1 MAGLLDLDGLGAFVT
16 GASRGIGRAI
26 AIAMAEAG
34 ADVAVAARDVAALD
48 GAAAEVASLGRR
60 VVVAPCDV
68 VDRDAVDAAIAGA
81 VGDLG
86 RLDVVVNAAGVAS
99 GAKAEELDRDT
110 WDEVLDVN
118 LRASFDV
125 AQAAYPYLSEGPGGS
140 IINIGSAY
148 SIFGSPYSAAYAAS
162 KGGVIQLTKSLAVS
176 WARRGIRVNAI
187 VPGWIVTDMTEPALT
202 IPEIRASIED
212 RTPMGRF
219 GYPEEVAGVAVFLA
233 SPAARFITGH
243 ALVVDGGYTIA

>member
-1 MAGLLDLDGLGAFVT
+1 MAVSYDLAGLNAFVT

-26 AIAMAEAG
+26 AVALAEAG
-34 ADVAVAARDVAALD
+34 ADVALAARDRALLD
-48 GAAAEVASLGRR
+48 GAAAEVTSLGRR
-60 VVVAPCDV
+60 SLVVPCDV
-68 VDRDAVDAAIAGA
+68 ADRTAVDAAVTEAAGA
-81 VGDLG
+81 LG
-86 RLDVVVNAAGVAS
+86 GLDVVVNSAGIAT

-125 AQAAYPYLSEGPGGS
+125 AQAAYPHLIEGAGGS

-162 KGGVIQLTKSLAVS
+162 KGGVVQLTRSLAVS
-176 WARRGIRVNAI
+176 WARHGIRVNTI

-202 IPEIRASIED
+202 LPEIRESIES

-233 SPAARFITGH
+233 SPAARFVTGH

>member
-1 MAGLLDLDGLGAFVT
+1 MAVSFALNGLGAFVT

-26 AIAMAEAG
+26 AIALAEAG
-34 ADVAVAARDVAALD
+34 ADVALAARDVAMLD
-48 GAAAEVASLGRR
+48 GTAAEISSVGRR
-60 VVVAPCDV
+60 AVVAPCDV
-68 VDRDAVDAAIAGA
+68 ADRAAVDAAVAEA
-81 VGDLG
+81 ARSLD
-86 RLDVVVNAAGVAS
+86 RLDIVVSAAGIAT
-99 GAKAEELDRDT
+99 GAKAEDLDRDT

-125 AQAAYPYLSEGPGGS
+125 AQASYPYLSEGEGGS
-140 IINIGSAY
+140 IINIGSTY

-162 KGGVIQLTKSLAVS
+162 KGGVIQLTRSLAVS
-176 WARRGIRVNAI
+176 WAGRGIRVNAI

-202 IPEIRASIED
+202 IPEIRASIEG

>member
-1 MAGLLDLDGLGAFVT
+1 MAGLFDLDGLSAFVT

-68 VDRDAVDAAIAGA
+68 VDRTAVDAAVAAA

-86 RLDVVVNAAGVAS
+86 RLDIVVNAAGVAS
-99 GAKAEELDRDT
+99 GAKAEELDRET

-125 AQAAYPYLSEGPGGS
+125 AQASYPYLGAGGC

-176 WARRGIRVNAI
+176 WARRGIRVNAV

-202 IPEIRASIED
+202 IPEIRASIEN

-233 SPAARFITGH
+233 SPAARFVTGH